1 MMLDKIGALSGPPGH
16 SLTQPQGKWAW
27 DKPAVY
33 PDPNDAIDHVIQ
45 KLETTNGQEDMLKLM
60 TAGITVEELVNQIA
74 LKGFMGGFFTPDVAE
89 LIKPALALY
98 LMNLADDNGFM
109 PQVFVAKEGD
119 DPEVDDEKFFSI
131 MKQRNPETFNEMN
144 EQLNRN
150 VRLEEQLAIEESEG
164 FPEEEPNFI
173 NTPEP
178 VAEEE
183 IMPAEMMQ
191 EEEVQ

>member
-1 MMLDKIGALSGPPGH
+1 
-16 SLTQPQGKWAW
+16 
-27 DKPAVY
+27 
-33 PDPNDAIDHVIQ
+33 
-45 KLETTNGQEDMLKLM
+45 
-60 TAGITVEELVNQIA
+60 
-74 LKGFMGGFFTPDVAE
+74 
-89 LIKPALALY
+89 
-98 LMNLADDNGFM
+98 
-109 PQVFVAKEGD
+109 
-119 DPEVDDEKFFSI
+119 

>member
-1 MMLDKIGALSGPPGH
+1 
-16 SLTQPQGKWAW
+16 
-27 DKPAVY
+27 
-33 PDPNDAIDHVIQ
+33 
-45 KLETTNGQEDMLKLM
+45 
-60 TAGITVEELVNQIA
+60 
-74 LKGFMGGFFTPDVAE
+74 MGGFFTPDVAE

-178 VAEEE
+178 VAEE
-183 IMPAEMMQ
+183 
-191 EEEVQ
+191 